1 MLELNVLEIEM
12 SKYVII
18 KKSFSKN
25 PYSGKGHLDF
35 YTLWF
40 HTVTKYENNEPY
52 FSANLDMRH
61 CMAYA
66 IHKKDIAKMLKQAQ
80 NDTKNYNKQPNKE
93 SKRGHIFVLKL
104 NSQKLKDIIKYCK

>member
-1 MLELNVLEIEM
+1 MSGSIPLVAAKLNSKDATI

-25 PYSGKGHLDF
+25 LYSGKGHLDF

-52 FSANLDMRH
+52 FSANLDMRY

-66 IHKKDIAKMLKQAQ
+66 IHKKDIAKIVEIS
-80 NDTKNYNKQPNKE
+80 DSFDRKQPYDKNEK
-93 SKRGHIFVLKL
+93 
-104 NSQKLKDIIKYCK
+104 N